1 MFTVGH
7 VRQLVSGVSGKPISN
22 GLNASFLQNST
33 GSVFRM
39 LSNHSLRHAK
49 VPVAYANTLGITM
62 QVEMSP
68 GWVLLELRA
77 CVRACVCVIKCVC
90 VCV

>member
-1 MFTVGH
+1 
-7 VRQLVSGVSGKPISN
+7 
-22 GLNASFLQNST
+22 
-33 GSVFRM
+33 M

-77 CVRACVCVIKCVC
+77 CVRACVPACVC
-90 VCV
+90 VCVCV